1 MRTSAEELA
10 IAFEP
15 RDDHQTRVN
24 HRIRAREI
32 RVIGPDG
39 AQLGVLTPEV
49 ALQKA
54 QELSLDLVEVSPTAR
69 PPVCKIMDYG
79 KYKYDMKKKAA
90 GAKKNQH
97 ASEVKEIKFRP
108 KIEDHDFD
116 TKAGHVSRFL
126 AEGNKVKLTMMFRG
140 REITH
145 ADIAKAVLDK
155 VAIKL
160 ADVAVIEQYPKLE
173 GRNMTMLLAPKVA
186 QHAAPHA
193 PAATTSAAPNSAP
206 INNSPKPPVARPP
219 SEVR

>member
-1 MRTSAEELA
+1 
-10 IAFEP
+10 
-15 RDDHQTRVN
+15 
-24 HRIRAREI
+24 
-32 RVIGPDG
+32 
-39 AQLGVLTPEV
+39 
-49 ALQKA
+49 
-54 QELSLDLVEVSPTAR
+54 
-69 PPVCKIMDYG
+69 MDYG

-116 TKAGHVSRFL
+116 TKTGHVSRFL

-155 VAIKL
+155 VAAKL
-160 ADVAVIEQYPKLE
+160 ADTAVIEQYPKLE
-173 GRNMTMLLAPKVA
+173 GRNMTMLLAPKAGHASQTPAPA
-186 QHAAPHA
+186 QAQSHA
-193 PAATTSAAPNSAP
+193 PPASSPAPPGSP
-206 INNSPKPPVARPP
+206 ISPKPPVARPP